1 MGSKKTSWTASLFFH
16 LQLRHRLL
24 IPDRTLERDV
34 KKFKKDRILTNLKV
48 P

>member
-1 MGSKKTSWTASLFFH
+1 MKMTKPPRHS
-16 LQLRHRLL
+16 HRLL

-34 KKFKKDRILTNLKV
+34 KKLIKDRILTNLKV

>member
-1 MGSKKTSWTASLFFH
+1 MSICVCLTVVFLTHK
-16 LQLRHRLL
+16 HRLL

-34 KKFKKDRILTNLKV
+34 KKFVKDRILTNLKV

>member
-1 MGSKKTSWTASLFFH
+1 MFVLPQIAYG
-16 LQLRHRLL
+16 HRLL

>member
-1 MGSKKTSWTASLFFH
+1 MLQMNFFLCNLH
-16 LQLRHRLL
+16 LYHRLL

-34 KKFKKDRILTNLKV
+34 KKLIKDRILTNLKV